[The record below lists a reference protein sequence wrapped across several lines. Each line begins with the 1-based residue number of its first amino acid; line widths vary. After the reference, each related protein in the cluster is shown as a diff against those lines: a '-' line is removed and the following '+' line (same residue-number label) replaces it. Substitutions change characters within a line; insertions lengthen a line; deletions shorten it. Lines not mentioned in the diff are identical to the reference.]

1 MCGAVLLPKHTHTN
15 ETPLSV
21 KGLTCIHGK
30 ITFQLEIDLL
40 AYTNKIKN
48 SPYGDPTVT
57 SFV

>member
-15 ETPLSV
+15 ATPLSA

-30 ITFQLEIDLL
+30 ITFPREIDLL
-40 AYTNKIKN
+40 AYTDKIKD
-48 SPYGDPTVT
+48 SPYGDPTVA